1 MPRLPAMAFMIKEFD
16 EALPSIVFFA
26 VGFNLFEFTTQ
37 LMLGDY
43 MGRVANFLLATAAA
57 LVVGKAVL
65 LADRLPFPRRFY
77 APPLI
82 KPILFKTA
90 IYTAVVFLVRILGE
104 IVEYWLC
111 GGTIVGIPDY
121 IAHHTSWHFHA
132 AIQIWVFILFLIYTS
147 AAELNARLGPGEL
160 ARMFFNH
167 DHRN

>member
-1 MPRLPAMAFMIKEFD
+1 MPRLPAMAFIIKEFD

-90 IYTAVVFLVRILGE
+90 VYTAVVFLVRNPGRDRRILALWRNDSRHSRLYSASYFLALSRCDSNLG
-104 IVEYWLC
+104 
-111 GGTIVGIPDY
+111 
-121 IAHHTSWHFHA
+121 FHP
-132 AIQIWVFILFLIYTS
+132 VPHLY
-147 AAELNARLGPGEL
+147 LGRR
-160 ARMFFNH
+160 A
-167 DHRN
+167 